1 MKSTLKPFIISLI
14 LIQFFIFTQVLSVRA
29 QAPAPPDPP
38 GSHGTGVNTS
48 PMGGSPLG
56 APIDGGA
63 SIFLIFAAGYGS
75 REWLKRKK

>member
-1 MKSTLKPFIISLI
+1 MKTAHKPFILPLI
-14 LIQFFIFTQVLSVRA
+14 LIQLFIFTQVLTVRA

-48 PMGGSPLG
+48 PMGGGPLG

-63 SIFLIFAAGYGS
+63 SIFLLFAAGYGS